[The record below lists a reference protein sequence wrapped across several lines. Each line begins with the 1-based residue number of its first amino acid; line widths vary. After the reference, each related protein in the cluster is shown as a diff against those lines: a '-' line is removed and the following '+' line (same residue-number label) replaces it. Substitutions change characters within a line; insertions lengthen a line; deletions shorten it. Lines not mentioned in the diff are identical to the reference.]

1 MIINIYKIIAII
13 GLVSIIIGTF
23 MISLSGKTKRKY
35 IYPLLLIGGA
45 GLLVYSIY
53 INDLI
58 FIILQTAYM
67 LIVVYDIIKLIP
79 KGSPLE

>member
-13 GLVSIIIGTF
+13 GLISIIIGTF
-23 MISLSGKTKRKY
+23 MISLSGRTKRRY

-45 GLLVYSIY
+45 GLLIYSIY

-58 FIILQTAYM
+58 FIILQTAYI
-67 LIVVYDIIKLIP
+67 LIVVYDIIKL
-79 KGSPLE
+79 KNLKK

>member
-13 GLVSIIIGTF
+13 GLISIIIGTF
-23 MISLSGKTKRKY
+23 MISLSGRTKRKY

-45 GLLVYSIY
+45 GLLIYSIY

-67 LIVVYDIIKLIP
+67 LIVVYDIIKLQNS
-79 KGSPLE
+79 KK